1 MKHFNRNYL
10 AIVPLLSLLSMS
22 PSVMQT
28 HYGERFI
35 ASVTEEVSKTPK
47 FDSLASKVDPASIVK
62 IADLNVE
69 KFKAKKE
76 EVVAKLAQEK
86 QDFKKEQSDK
96 TVVEE
101 QRKKVESLIVD
112 ILLVDSAKKEI
123 NEQLSAEDRTEAEAS
138 LLAQK
143 EIVEGLIT
151 DLEANEV
158 LVAKA
163 EEPKKDEPK
172 KDEPVVATDEPK
184 KEEPKKDEPVVASEE
199 PKKEEDKK
207 EEPKKE
213 EEKKAEVC
221 EAEEKNKV
229 LTAQVTDLMKQNEQ
243 IMKTMLGMM
252 QMMISMHQQS
262 QNQAPN
268 PYYQNSLP
276 MQNPYQYN
284 QPTTAGNW
292 VYYPQGFQPQQQNIF
307 APQMQSPMI
316 QGGGFYP
323 DQVHSQ
329 QQNGWSLQPTYGFD
343 PRFQQ
348 QPMTYGTFGNDAFSY
363 NMMNQVP
370 TVSQGPVMPQTQPQ
384 VSQMPQIPQPMPA
397 MPQG

>member
-22 PSVMQT
+22 PSVMQH

-96 TVVEE
+96 AVVEE

-123 NEQLSAEDRTEAEAS
+123 NEQLSAEDRAEAEAS
-138 LLAQK
+138 LLSQK

-163 EEPKKDEPK
+163 QEPK

-184 KEEPKKDEPVVASEE
+184 KEEPKKEEEPKKDEPVVAKDE
-199 PKKEEDKK
+199 PKK

-213 EEKKAEVC
+213 EEKKPEVC

-229 LTAQVTDLMKQNEQ
+229 LTAQVTDLMKQNEE

-276 MQNPYQYN
+276 MQTPYQYN
-284 QPTTAGNW
+284 QPMTAGNW
-292 VYYPQGFQPQQQNIF
+292 VYYPQGFQPQQPNIF
-307 APQMQSPMI
+307 AQQQMPV

-323 DQVHSQ
+323 DQVHQ
-329 QQNGWSLQPTYGFD
+329 QQNGWNLQPSYGFD

-384 VSQMPQIPQPMPA
+384 MPQPQVAPQLPVR
-397 MPQG
+397 PQG